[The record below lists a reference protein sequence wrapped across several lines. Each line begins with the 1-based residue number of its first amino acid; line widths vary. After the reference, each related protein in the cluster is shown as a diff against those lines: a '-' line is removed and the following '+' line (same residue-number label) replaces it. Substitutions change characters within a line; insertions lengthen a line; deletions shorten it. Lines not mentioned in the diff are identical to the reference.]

1 MKNTL
6 NYNDTNDEVWKKVTE
21 NVLIKNLIFII
32 FGVFFSL
39 IDIKFNNVDMVI
51 SISMAFLI
59 AAISNDVPVI
69 GIVVGEAITLTVRLG
84 LGGLATYLFEII
96 LFVLS
101 IFFLKPIEI
110 TFDSEKYKFGRRL
123 IIVTVIASFLTYV
136 RSYPFY
142 AVLELTIFSFCIEY
156 VFYKVFSNGINVMN
170 NLKKFKAF
178 SEIEIISMGLFI
190 MLAFIVFLNCGNK
203 FFNIMA
209 GILIMADLWLVN
221 SRISIKFG
229 ILSSVAFIICQFLIV
244 DNSALFIPYFI
255 FIGLASNL
263 FNGFNK
269 RVLMFFNFILICV
282 VSFFAIKHYID
293 MMLLIEM
300 LISMFVLYFVKPV
313 SKIVINDDNRLLP
326 EAVMEIEERQDIEKE
341 KLKEKLSTFKIK
353 VKNAMSYNKTNI
365 LYDELYKDRNDVLG
379 EIFKI
384 LENNNSISDEEIIK
398 ILNDKKVYLSEEA
411 NEFDEEIQKMQL
423 KGVTRLINNIFV
435 NIK

>member
-221 SRISIKFG
+221 SIISIKFG

-326 EAVMEIEERQDIEKE
+326 EAVMEIEDKKTFEEEERINR
-341 KLKEKLSTFKIK
+341 LNNFKIK
-353 VKNAMSYNKTNI
+353 IKNLLIDNK
-365 LYDELYKDRNDVLG
+365 YSMFFDELYKDRNNILDD
-379 EIFKI
+379 IFKV
-384 LENNNSISDEEIIK
+384 LD
-398 ILNDKKVYLSEEA
+398 NDGMITDVELVDLLKKSNVYLPKEKG
-411 NEFDEEIQKMQL
+411 EFDIELQKMQIN
-423 KGVTRLINNIFV
+423 GIVRLINNAFTS
-435 NIK
+435 IK